1 MCFETMVFGRIWSQK
16 EVSIFIAD
24 LSIGDRATQE
34 DQRGHRVGK
43 GVMPAEGGKSL
54 AKIALQA
61 EVADELTKRKGVL
74 FRPDCSRNFE
84 SIYPWSKAV
93 KGERAQEPSLGSR
106 AMGDE
111 PAIVQEVV
119 DLGPEI
125 GQARRASKIFWAN
138 AVNLLRCP
146 GDRLLREKK
155 ATEIF
160 GDLEVMH
167 QRNAN
172 LHGNFGASPAN
183 AGALKIDGCERS
195 LGDGHAARSTAA
207 RRSLAAAYSAISKSP

>member
-1 MCFETMVFGRIWSQK
+1 MVFGRIWSQK

-74 FRPDCSRNFE
+74 FR
-84 SIYPWSKAV
+84 SKAV

-125 GQARRASKIFWAN
+125 GQARRASKIFCAN

-183 AGALKIDGCERS
+183 AGALKINGCEGS
-195 LGDGHAARSTAA
+195 LGDGHAARSI
-207 RRSLAAAYSAISKSP
+207 AAAYSAISKSP

>member
-1 MCFETMVFGRIWSQK
+1 MIFGRIWSEK
-16 EVSIFIAD
+16 EASIFMAD
-24 LSIGDRATQE
+24 LSIDDRATQE

-43 GVMPAEGGKSL
+43 CVMPTKGRKGS
-54 AKIALQA
+54 AKIVLQA
-61 EVADELTKRKGVL
+61 EVADELTKRKGIF

-84 SIYPWSKAV
+84 SIYPWSKAM
-93 KGERAQEPSLGSR
+93 KGKGAQEPSLGSR

-111 PAIVQEVV
+111 PAIAQEVV
-119 DLGPEI
+119 DLGPEL
-125 GQARRASKIFWAN
+125 GQARRASKIVWTN

-207 RRSLAAAYSAISKSP
+207 RRSLAAAYSATLKSP